1 MDTVVQY
8 WKGGTGDTVG
18 IAAGWM
24 MDAVRRRLEYL
35 ERILERI
42 LGGFER
48 DLNVI

>member
-1 MDTVVQY
+1 MDMAVQY
-8 WKGGTGDTVG
+8 WKGGTGGTVG

-48 DLNVI
+48 NLKV